1 MADGSEAFSAVTRVD
16 TVVAQDGTPS
26 KSCNSKWQG
35 EKKMRINF
43 PPTCKALLGLSCLE
57 KGEES
62 RKVGSQNKHKTKID
76 MKMS

>member
-1 MADGSEAFSAVTRVD
+1 MADGSEAFSAVTWVD

-26 KSCNSKWQG
+26 KSYNSKWQG
-35 EKKMRINF
+35 KKRDEKF

>member
-1 MADGSEAFSAVTRVD
+1 MLHKMGLLVRAVIANGR
-16 TVVAQDGTPS
+16 
-26 KSCNSKWQG
+26 
-35 EKKMRINF
+35 EKKEMQINF

>member
-1 MADGSEAFSAVTRVD
+1 MLHKMGLLVRAIIANGR
-16 TVVAQDGTPS
+16 Q
-26 KSCNSKWQG
+26 
-35 EKKMRINF
+35 KKDMRINF

-62 RKVGSQNKHKTKID
+62 RKVGSPNKHKTKID